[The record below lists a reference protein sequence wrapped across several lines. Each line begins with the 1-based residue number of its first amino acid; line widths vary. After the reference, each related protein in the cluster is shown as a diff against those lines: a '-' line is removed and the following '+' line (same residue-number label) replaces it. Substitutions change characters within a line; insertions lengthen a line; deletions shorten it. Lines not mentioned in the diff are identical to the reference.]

1 MPSSHNIIKID
12 HIVVL
17 DCPCRSARDNPCL
30 PLDVCLII
38 GEPFASMVQ
47 EQHPQRSRQITQ
59 RKALRILE
67 EEDNRGH
74 VHHALFKDAMLER
87 FYAICNCCSCCCG
100 AIKAH
105 RNGAPMLASSGY
117 ISSVNE
123 ELCIGCGICMEY
135 CPFSVLSLGDYFVK
149 IDFDACMGFGVC
161 MDQCDQGALSLIK
174 EPSKG
179 EPLEI
184 LELI

>member
-1 MPSSHNIIKID
+1 
-12 HIVVL
+12 
-17 DCPCRSARDNPCL
+17 
-30 PLDVCLII
+30 
-38 GEPFASMVQ
+38 MVQ